1 MEEFSRQ
8 ESFSTEENTNK
19 SMSAYQVL
27 RNKLFGQ
34 GDILSLAAI
43 GPYTIIHLKSVL
55 KINKI
60 K

>member
-27 RNKLFGQ
+27 RNKFFGP

-43 GPYTIIHLKSVL
+43 GPYTIILSTVSAKN
-55 KINKI
+55 NKI